1 MAIAALR
8 SFPTFHPTISAVQS
22 KAACGG
28 RYSAFSLEKIS
39 TLMRQFLLV
48 AALVVLVT
56 SCGPT
61 IYKADQF
68 STVAAK
74 HKTVAILP
82 ADVAVS
88 LRPAE
93 MKRTT
98 PEQLAKNEES
108 TGYAMQEK
116 LYGWFLK
123 RQNKFHYT
131 VSFQDV
137 METNSQLAKAN
148 ISYTDLRTKSRKEL
162 AQLLGVDAVISS
174 NVRMDKPMSDGAA
187 LAVGAVFGVWGN
199 TNKANTTI
207 NIHEANSGNLMWKYN
222 YEAAG
227 SVGSSPDNL
236 VDALMRNASKNF
248 PYNSK

>member
-1 MAIAALR
+1 M
-8 SFPTFHPTISAVQS
+8 
-22 KAACGG
+22 
-28 RYSAFSLEKIS
+28 
-39 TLMRQFLLV
+39 
-48 AALVVLVT
+48 LVVLAVAVC

-74 HKTVAILP
+74 HKIVAILP
-82 ADVAVS
+82 SDVAIS
-88 LRPAE
+88 LRPNE
-93 MKRTT
+93 MKKTT

-131 VSFQDV
+131 VAFQDV
-137 METNSQLAKAN
+137 METNSQLKKAN
-148 ISYTDLRTKSRKEL
+148 VSYTDLRTKSRKEL

-187 LAVGAVFGVWGN
+187 LAVGAVFGVWGS

-207 NIHEANSGNLMWKYN
+207 NIHEGNAGNLMWKYQ
-222 YEAAG
+222 YEAEG

-236 VDALMRNASKNF
+236 VDALMRNASRNF
-248 PYNSK
+248 PYNGK

>member
-1 MAIAALR
+1 
-8 SFPTFHPTISAVQS
+8 
-22 KAACGG
+22 
-28 RYSAFSLEKIS
+28 
-39 TLMRQFLLV
+39 MRQFLLMAV
-48 AALVVLVT
+48 LAVLVS

-82 ADVAVS
+82 SDVNIS
-88 LRPAE
+88 LRPNEA
-93 MKRTT
+93 KKTT
-98 PEQLAKNEES
+98 PEQLAKNEEN
-108 TGYAMQEK
+108 TGYAMQDK

-131 VSFQDV
+131 VAFQDV
-137 METNSQLAKAN
+137 TETNARLKKAG
-148 ISYTDLRTKSRKEL
+148 ISFGDLRTKSRKEL
-162 AQLLGVDAVISS
+162 AELLGVDAVISS

-187 LAVGAVFGVWGN
+187 LAVGAVFGVWGS

-207 NIHEANSGNLMWKYN
+207 NIHEGSTGNLMWKYQ
-222 YEAAG
+222 YQAEG

-236 VDALMRNASKNF
+236 VDALMRNASRNF
-248 PYNSK
+248 PYNGK

>member
-1 MAIAALR
+1 
-8 SFPTFHPTISAVQS
+8 
-22 KAACGG
+22 
-28 RYSAFSLEKIS
+28 
-39 TLMRQFLLV
+39 MRQLLILTV
-48 AALVVLVT
+48 MTVLVC

-68 STVAAK
+68 GAVAVK

-82 ADVAVS
+82 SDIMIS
-88 LRPAE
+88 LRPNEA
-93 MKRTT
+93 KKTT
-98 PEQLAKNEES
+98 PEQLEKNQEN

-123 RQNKFHYT
+123 RQSKFHYT
-131 VSFQDV
+131 VVFQDIT
-137 METNSQLAKAN
+137 ETNAQLKKAG
-148 ISYTDLRTKSRKEL
+148 IAYADLRTKSRKEL

-187 LAVGAVFGVWGN
+187 MAVGVAFGVWGS

-207 NIHEANSGNLMWKYN
+207 NIHEGETGNLMWKYQ
-222 YEAAG
+222 YEAEG
-227 SVGSSPDNL
+227 SVGSSTDHL

-248 PYNSK
+248 PYNGG

>member
-1 MAIAALR
+1 LNHLPG
-8 SFPTFHPTISAVQS
+8 F
-22 KAACGG
+22 
-28 RYSAFSLEKIS
+28 FSLPKIKM
-39 TLMRQFLLV
+39 LMRQFLWV
-48 AALVVLVT
+48 AFLAVLVS

-68 STVAAK
+68 SAVASK
-74 HKTVAILP
+74 HKIVAILP
-82 ADVAVS
+82 SDVNIT
-88 LRPAE
+88 LRPNE
-93 MKRTT
+93 MKKTS

-108 TGYAMQEK
+108 TGYAMQDK

-131 VSFQDV
+131 VKFQDV
-137 METNSQLAKAN
+137 METNSQLNKAG
-148 ISYTDLRTKSRKEL
+148 ISYADLRTKSRKEL

-187 LAVGAVFGVWGN
+187 LAVGAVFGVWGS

-207 NIHEANSGNLMWKYN
+207 NIHEGSTGNLMWKYQ
-222 YEAAG
+222 YEAQG

-236 VDALMRNASKNF
+236 VDALMRNASRNF
-248 PYNSK
+248 PYNGK